1 MKRNKVIDET
11 ISQIELFYKNGS
23 ELNIIG
29 ALLLIGCGL
38 LLINEQLND
47 IMSLI
52 KVQNYRSKNEISK

>member
-11 ISQIELFYKNGS
+11 INAVDIFYKNGT

-29 ALLLIGCGL
+29 ALLLIGCALVL
-38 LLINEQLND
+38 LDEQLNTV
-47 IMSLI
+47 MSLI